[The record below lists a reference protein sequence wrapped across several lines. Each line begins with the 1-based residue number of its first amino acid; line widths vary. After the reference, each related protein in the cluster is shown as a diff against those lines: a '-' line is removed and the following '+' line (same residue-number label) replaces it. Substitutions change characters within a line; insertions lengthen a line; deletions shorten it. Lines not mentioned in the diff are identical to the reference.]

1 MALDPASIHAAA
13 QLIADA
19 DALLVGAG
27 AGMGVDS
34 GLPDFRGTEGFW
46 RSYPALGQR
55 GLKFY
60 EVANPRTFDTDPA
73 LAWGFYGHRLAL
85 YRGTKPHAGFEI
97 IRYRAGRIAVLLAV
111 LHGPFFAASLWM
123 THQSGNGWF
132 SLLIIRRLWDG
143 PRFEL
148 AASAEVWWL
157 TGSLAC
163 SLLGEMLFGVG
174 LSTLVRHWVEGTDA
188 TAGSVLRTTG
198 RRLPVILSVWLVA
211 LVVKAA
217 GLALC
222 GVGILLVLPHLSI
235 LAQVMSFERGNVASW
250 ISRSRQLV
258 NRASERALFLTLM
271 APLLSFGA
279 LWTLL
284 AGAVGGSG
292 AV

>member
-1 MALDPASIHAAA
+1 MVSRAPGN
-13 QLIADA
+13 DA
-19 DALLVGAG
+19 PTETTNPPLAG
-27 AGMGVDS
+27 SPVER
-34 GLPDFRGTEGFW
+34 LR
-46 RSYPALGQR
+46 
-55 GLKFY
+55 
-60 EVANPRTFDTDPA
+60 PRTGPQILD
-73 LAWGFYGHRLAL
+73 
-85 YRGTKPHAGFEI
+85 AGFEI

-279 LWTLL
+279 LWTLR
-284 AGAVGGSG
+284 AGAAGGIGDVEQFTTVMGVVVTLVLLVARTSAMVLFYLDIRVRTEG
-292 AV
+292 LDLALRAPDALGPRS